1 MTPLH
6 SYLTPHYYMRH
17 IPNPFTDVIQF
28 DPDNTAE
35 IGKARLLVQDY
46 R

>member
-6 SYLTPHYYMRH
+6 SYLTPHDYMMH
-17 IPNPFTDVIQF
+17 IPNSFAGVIQF

-35 IGKARLLVQDY
+35 IGKARLIVQDY

>member
-1 MTPLH
+1 MT
-6 SYLTPHYYMRH
+6 H

-35 IGKARLLVQDY
+35 IGKARLMVKITDKVMEA
-46 R
+46 RES